1 MVFAIFGDIPFEVT
15 GSPEKLVMAR
25 RYDYAEHRVIED
37 RPRLQWIADAL
48 ETVRLELLLHHSL
61 ASPALNLAL
70 LQQAAS
76 SHAAMPLV
84 FGNGDFRGY
93 FVIAEIETLS
103 RQLSGSG
110 APLAIAVR
118 LTLREWAPDFDPGA
132 PPLPSFSPIGIAAVG
147 VAAGLVASALD
158 TGVSALLAFAPPTSP
173 VTPSLEPNDVPP
185 TTIVRSA

>member
-15 GSPEKLVMAR
+15 GSPEKLVTAR

-61 ASPALNLAL
+61 ASPAVNLLL

-147 VAAGLVASALD
+147 LAAGLVPSALD
-158 TGVSALLAFAPPTSP
+158 TGVSALLAFAPPTGP
-173 VTPSLEPNDVPP
+173 VTPNLEPNDVRP